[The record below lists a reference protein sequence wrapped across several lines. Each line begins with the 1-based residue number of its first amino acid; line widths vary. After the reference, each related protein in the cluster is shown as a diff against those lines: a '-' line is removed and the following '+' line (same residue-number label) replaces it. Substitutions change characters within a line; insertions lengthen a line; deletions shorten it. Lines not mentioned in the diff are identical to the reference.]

1 MNSGQNVGINS
12 YDCQAEI
19 IKLFIIDNILSII
32 WNART
37 RPRFKS
43 GDASPHSKTA
53 HGMRLSNRIYR
64 QLFVDILD

>member
-1 MNSGQNVGINS
+1 MNSGQSAGIS
-12 YDCQAEI
+12 PYDCQAMI
-19 IKLFIIDNILSII
+19 INFFIIDNILSII

-53 HGMRLSNRIYR
+53 NGMRFSNRIYR
-64 QLFVDILD
+64 